1 MHCCSARTPSL
12 VLCRADEGNS
22 VLRVKGAVVVMPGS
36 NSSAGV
42 GASHR
47 PRLLWIP
54 RVQRPPP
61 LNPGDCSGRGKMPA
75 RAAESSP
82 SATQQCSCRLCLPL
96 SPSAHSPCA
105 ESPARAHRV
114 ATSSL
119 SQVDLRKA
127 CWKRHSFAALLL
139 QVKPVVNPLQPA
151 LVKFLPEVRA
161 DPDFALRPTRPSNF
175 WRHSVNPPPYR
186 SRKSRA
192 DGGTG
197 EEAAIHP
204 PPAASH
210 RHTHLLGGSNVCYSD
225 PATAL
230 RGHSSLCTP
239 AAPCTRGGR

>member
-1 MHCCSARTPSL
+1 
-12 VLCRADEGNS
+12 
-22 VLRVKGAVVVMPGS
+22 MPGS
-36 NSSAGV
+36 YSSARV

-82 SATQQCSCRLCLPL
+82 SATQQGSCRVCLLL
-96 SPSAHSPCA
+96 SPSPHSPCHTVQPLH
-105 ESPARAHRV
+105 SPWPRAG
-114 ATSSL
+114 L
-119 SQVDLRKA
+119 CQVDLGSA
-127 CWKRHSFAALLL
+127 PWKRHSFARFTFTSKACCQHPFSL
-139 QVKPVVNPLQPA
+139 A
-151 LVKFLPEVRA
+151 LVKFLPEVHPAKEICSEARTMVKISGA
-161 DPDFALRPTRPSNF
+161 NKKRNAIPRKLR
-175 WRHSVNPPPYR
+175 
-186 SRKSRA
+186 

-197 EEAAIHP
+197 EEAAPIHP
-204 PPAASH
+204 PPAACR

>member
-1 MHCCSARTPSL
+1 MCNRWLVGNTVARGRVAADARRHSYDNRERPLGVVVRAGGKNRALCPVRARSLRRQVRGALLQRRWLRAPRAETSKCPRLMHCCSARTPSL

-36 NSSAGV
+36 YSSAGV

-47 PRLLWIP
+47 PRPLWIP

-114 ATSSL
+114 ATSFSFSGGSAQGLSETSL
-119 SQVDLRKA
+119 FRRFTFTSKA
-127 CWKRHSFAALLL
+127 CCQSLA
-139 QVKPVVNPLQPA
+139 
-151 LVKFLPEVRA
+151 
-161 DPDFALRPTRPSNF
+161 TC
-175 WRHSVNPPPYR
+175 
-186 SRKSRA
+186 
-192 DGGTG
+192 TG
-197 EEAAIHP
+197 QISA
-204 PPAASH
+204 
-210 RHTHLLGGSNVCYSD
+210 
-225 PATAL
+225 
-230 RGHSSLCTP
+230 
-239 AAPCTRGGR
+239 